1 VQDPADRANLKRL
14 DYVGLGLLTVAMGGM
29 QIMLDK
35 GEENDW
41 FASTFIRFF
50 GLLFVAGWPA

>member
-1 VQDPADRANLKRL
+1 
-14 DYVGLGLLTVAMGGM
+14 MGGM

-41 FASTFIRFF
+41 FSSASSASSRFCSSS
-50 GLLFVAGWPA
+50 A

>member
-1 VQDPADRANLKRL
+1 MPVSD
-14 DYVGLGLLTVAMGGM
+14 LLTVAMGGM

-41 FASTFIRFF
+41 FASAFIRVF
-50 GLLFVAGWPA
+50 GLLFVAGTLLRLQNFKEEN